1 MAEFLEVERILRRLY
16 YLRISCDLLWEREK
30 IITGDLIALG
40 RGSAVARLRSFELGV
55 RLRGI
60 YRLIALKRGEAV
72 RLKERAIEL
81 ILACVR

>member
-1 MAEFLEVERILRRLY
+1 MAEFFEVERILRRLY
-16 YLRISCDLLWEREK
+16 FLRLSSDLLWERENLLS
-30 IITGDLIALG
+30 GDLIALG
-40 RGSAVARLRSFELGV
+40 RGSAVARRRSVELGI

-60 YRLIALKRGEAV
+60 YRLIEVKRGEAA

>member
-16 YLRISCDLLWEREK
+16 YLRISSDLFWEREK
-30 IITGDLIALG
+30 IISGDLIALG
-40 RGSAVARLRSFELGV
+40 RGSAVARLRSVELGI

-60 YRLIALKRGEAV
+60 YRLIALKRGEAA